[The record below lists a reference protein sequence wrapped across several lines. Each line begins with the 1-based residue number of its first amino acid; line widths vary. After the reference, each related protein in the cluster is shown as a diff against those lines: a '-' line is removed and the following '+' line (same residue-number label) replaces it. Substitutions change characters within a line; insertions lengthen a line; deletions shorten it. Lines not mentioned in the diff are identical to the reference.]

1 MTTSVV
7 TKEVIMETLGTVLDP
22 EIELSVT
29 DLGLVYGIDITN
41 EGQMVTIRM
50 TLTTPY
56 CPYGPTLIAD
66 VKRAVGHLP
75 GVNQVEVVVVWDP
88 PWDPKTMV
96 SEEIKDKLGIW

>member
-1 MTTSVV
+1 MQASIV
-7 TKEVIMETLGTVLDP
+7 TKDLVMETLKTVLDP

-29 DLGLVYGIDITN
+29 DLGLVYGVDIAN
-41 EGQMVTIRM
+41 EGQSVTVHM

-56 CPYGPTLIAD
+56 CPYGPALISD
-66 VKRAVGHLP
+66 VKRVIGDLP
-75 GVNQVEVVVVWDP
+75 GVKQAEVIIVWDP